1 MVSKPARKS
10 SNRKSTGKK
19 AGKSA
24 RRRRRRLFTFG
35 WFIKWSSVVFIW
47 SSVFAGAVLAWY
59 AYDLPEVESVSA
71 LTRLLL
77 LTAAA
82 APKAK
87 PQPRGEHAGRL
98 ALLRYFGLPLL
109 RPAFAGLA

>member
-10 SNRKSTGKK
+10 PAGKSKGKK

-24 RRRRRRLFTFG
+24 RRRRRLFSFG
-35 WFIKWSSVVFIW
+35 WFIKWSLVAFIW

-71 LTRLLL
+71 LTR
-77 LTAAA
+77 
-82 APKAK
+82 
-87 PQPRGEHAGRL
+87 
-98 ALLRYFGLPLL
+98 
-109 RPAFAGLA
+109 RPAVTLLASDGKPFARFGEVHGRTVMIADLPRHVPRAV